1 MGKKDYAVGV
11 PIPVEYTTDGF
22 KSGETVTMEIFD
34 ESLAKDAID
43 FPDVVMAE
51 RGTLAIYDASFTPDA
66 QGEWLVLCSFGS
78 GKGKRIKKYS
88 VGGYNLD
95 DVGQK
100 IDTLDTQLDT
110 VETKIDELDSPAM
123 IG

>member
-1 MGKKDYAVGV
+1 MGQKDYAVGV
-11 PIPVEYTTDGF
+11 AIPVEYSTDGF
-22 KSGETVTMEIFD
+22 KSGEIVTMEIFD

-43 FPDVVMAE
+43 FPDVTMVE
-51 RGTLAIYDASFTPDA
+51 RVAGSIYDGSFTPDA
-66 QGEWLVLCSFGS
+66 QGEWLVLCSYGA

-95 DVGQK
+95 AVGQK
-100 IDTLDTQLDT
+100 MDT
-110 VETKIDELDSPAM
+110 VELQTAGLDSPAT